1 MLRTT
6 KDPVCQAKVKKST
19 RYKWVFNSRIFYFD
33 SAACQA
39 TFKGNPH
46 QFIGDKNKKSF
57 LERLVQASDGRSK
70 SCQGCQIKCEYAK
83 K

>member
-6 KDPVCQAKVKKST
+6 RDPVCKAKVKKST
-19 RYKWVFNSRIFYFD
+19 RYKWVFNSRLFYFD

-57 LERLVQASDGRSK
+57 LERLAQASDGKSR
-70 SCQGCQIKCEYAK
+70 SCQGCTIKCEYDRK
-83 K
+83 